1 MSGTESPKSLRDFW
15 GPEREYLLW
24 AWMYATSYGLL
35 IELLQ
40 GMVPWRSA
48 DLTDAIA
55 NTVGAALGVWL
66 SSVHSR

>member
-1 MSGTESPKSLRDFW
+1 
-15 GPEREYLLW
+15 
-24 AWMYATSYGLL
+24 MYATSYGLL

-55 NTVGAALGVWL
+55 NTVGAALGVWIGNR
-66 SSVHSR
+66 VPGMR